1 MVDLT
6 DETPAR
12 AKPPVGFVDLTEE
25 TKLPTPQPI
34 GKFAKE
40 ENSIDLNTSTGSLPG
55 KKLQNICNLAAT
67 NRKAEYFFFLF
78 F

>member
-6 DETPAR
+6 DETPTR
-12 AKPPVGFVDLTEE
+12 PKPPVGFVDLTEE

-34 GKFAKE
+34 GKFAKD

-55 KKLQNICNLAAT
+55 KKLQNICNS
-67 NRKAEYFFFLF
+67 
-78 F
+78 